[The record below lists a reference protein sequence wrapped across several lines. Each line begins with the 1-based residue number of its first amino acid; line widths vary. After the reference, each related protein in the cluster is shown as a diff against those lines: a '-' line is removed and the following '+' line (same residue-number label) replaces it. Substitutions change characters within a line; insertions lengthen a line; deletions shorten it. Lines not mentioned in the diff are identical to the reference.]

1 MKKKIKI
8 TESQL
13 KMLRKSQK
21 VIKEQFMDDEMDN
34 DGGNEEGDD
43 EFGFPLK
50 MVVMS
55 HLSDVQEGGNLPE
68 EFNTKIN
75 FVKRLIMSFQDLNQK
90 VSETELNKIYNDLSR
105 GSSEPSNG
113 GIKIDKEGMDLDNLS
128 LNESI
133 TKEKIIGEFKRFL

>member
-1 MKKKIKI
+1 MSKKIRI

-13 KMLRKSQK
+13 KMLRKSQE
-21 VIKEQFMDDEMDN
+21 VIKEQFMDDEMEN
-34 DGGNEEGDD
+34 DGGDEEGDD
-43 EFGFPLK
+43 EFGFALR

-55 HLSDVQEGGNLPE
+55 HLSDVQDGGNLPE
-68 EFNTKIN
+68 ELHTKIN
-75 FVKRLIMSFQDLNQK
+75 FVKRLIMSFKDLNQK
-90 VSETELNKIYNDLSR
+90 VSETELNKIYNELVGGSDE
-105 GSSEPSNG
+105 SSES